1 MDAGAL
7 LVDALGSDWVE
18 LALRWTHVIVGIA
31 WIGSSFLFNWMDSQF
46 EAPEPARPGLAG
58 EMWMV
63 HGGGFYRVEK
73 YLVAPERLP
82 RMLHWFKW
90 EAYSTWLSG
99 IALLA
104 VIYFLGAP
112 VYLVDGQTPF
122 SPPVAVLVALA
133 LLAAGWFVY
142 DGLCRLLIGRS
153 TLALAVL
160 VFAWAV
166 AVAAVADAL
175 FSGRA
180 AYILVG
186 AMLGTIMAANVF
198 RVIIPNQKR
207 AVAALLKG
215 ETPEPRLG
223 IAAKQRSL
231 HNNYITLP
239 VLFAMVSNHY
249 PVAFGQPY
257 NWAILAALGAIGVAV
272 RHFFNLR
279 NRGRRAPWILAAA
292 AAGMI
297 ALALVASPRARQG
310 EAAAAAGNTVP
321 FRAVAAIVKARCAV
335 CHSARP
341 RYPGFDAPPKGVVF
355 DRAEDIRDAAARIY
369 AQAVATATMP
379 LGNVTGMT
387 SDERATLGRWIDQ
400 GASLDGE

>member
-1 MDAGAL
+1 MDAGAF
-7 LVDALGSDWVE
+7 LVDALGSDWVA
-18 LALRWTHVIVGIA
+18 LVLRWIHVTVGIA

-46 EAPEPARPGLAG
+46 EAVAPERAGVAG

-82 RMLHWFKW
+82 RALHWFKW

-99 IALLA
+99 FALLA
-104 VIYFLGAP
+104 AIYFLGAP
-112 VYLVDGQTPF
+112 VYLVDAETPF
-122 SPPVAVLVALA
+122 PAPVAVVVALA

-142 DGLCRLLIGRS
+142 DGLCRLLVGRAALL
-153 TLALAVL
+153 LAAL
-160 VFAWAV
+160 VFAWTA
-166 AVAAVADAL
+166 AVAAVAGAL

-215 ETPEPRLG
+215 EKPEPRLG
-223 IAAKQRSL
+223 IEAKQRSL

-239 VLFAMVSNHY
+239 VLFVMVSNHY
-249 PVAFGQPY
+249 PVTYGQPY
-257 NWAILAALGAIGVAV
+257 NWAILAGLGAVGVAV

-279 NRGRRAPWILAAA
+279 NRGRAAPWILVAA

-297 ALALVASPRARQG
+297 ALALVASPRPPR
-310 EAAAAAGNTVP
+310 EATAAAGGSAAP

-341 RYPGFDAPPKGVVF
+341 SYPGFDAPPKGLVF
-355 DRAEDIRDAAARIY
+355 DRAEDIRAAAARIY
-369 AQAVATATMP
+369 AQAVETEAMP

-387 SDERATLGRWIDQ
+387 ADERAILGRWI
-400 GASLDGE
+400 GAGAPLDAE